1 MKEENVE
8 SVKKSGAFC
17 WNMHIDDKHGQHF
30 PASPIMRCLTKDVG
44 IIRLDL
50 QMGQESKKSSDLQKD
65 SREESDT
72 EARSVSIFFSQ
83 ISS

>member
-44 IIRLDL
+44 IIRPDL
-50 QMGQESKKSSDLQKD
+50 QMGQESKKSSDLQND